1 MGNMTEENE
10 ELQRLLDKIY
20 QERDFDLRGYKETV
34 LTRRLGRR
42 LHARGVDTYARYSHV
57 LDQDPI
63 EYDRLFNDL
72 TIKVSSFL
80 RDDAAFQMLEKTV
93 LPTLVNQRTRNIRIW
108 SAGCATG
115 EEPYSIAMLLLE
127 IVGQG
132 IGLPDGIILA
142 TDVDTNALER
152 AREGWYSE
160 KSIDSIRP
168 AWLDKYFVAERS
180 GFRIQP
186 IVRRLV
192 FFEKHNLVSDPPCH
206 DFDLVLCRNVLIYFD
221 PTLQMK
227 VLKNFHEVLKE
238 GGFLLLGKAE
248 VPVGETRALFSCVDI
263 KAKLF
268 RKAGVGQKRQ
278 GNSRVSLNETSA
290 TGEYQDSVPG
300 VIVIG
305 SSAGGIDALTQVL
318 SGFPVDLPA
327 AVLIAQHLRSDRES
341 RLPEHLARHSQL
353 RVCHAQNG
361 LPLEPGVVYVAVP
374 GKHLCVENRRLVL
387 NLGEPVH
394 YVRPSVDVLFS
405 SAAQAFGC
413 NVIGVILSGS
423 GCDGAAGCRIIKARG
438 GVTIAQNENTSYQFA
453 MPKAAIDAGVVDYI
467 LPVEHIAG
475 KIVSLASGEL

>member
-1 MGNMTEENE
+1 MEENE

-20 QERDFDLRGYKETV
+20 QERDFDFRGYKETV

-63 EYDRLFNDL
+63 EYDRLFNDF

-80 RDDAAFQMLEKTV
+80 RDDAAFQVLEKTV
-93 LPTLVNQRTRNIRIW
+93 LPALVNQRTKNIRIW

-127 IVGQG
+127 TIDQE

-160 KSIDSIRP
+160 KSVDSIRP

-192 FFEKHNLVSDPPCH
+192 LFQKHNLVSDPPCH

-221 PTLQMK
+221 PALQMK
-227 VLKNFHEVLKE
+227 VLKNFRETLKE

-268 RKAGVGQKRQ
+268 RKAEVGQKRQ
-278 GNSRVSLNETSA
+278 GSSRVSLNETSA
-290 TGEYQDSVPG
+290 TDENPNSVPR
-300 VIVIG
+300 VVVIG
-305 SSAGGIDALTQVL
+305 SSAGGIDALTRVL
-318 SGFPVDLPA
+318 SGLPADLPVV
-327 AVLIAQHLRSDRES
+327 VLVAQHLRNDRES
-341 RLPEHLARHSQL
+341 HLPEHLARHSSL

-361 LPLEPGVVYVAVP
+361 LSLESGVVYVAVP
-374 GKHLCVENRRLVL
+374 GKHLCIENGYLSL
-387 NLGEPVH
+387 NLGEPVN
-394 YVRPSVDVLFS
+394 YVRPSADVLFS

-413 NVIGVILSGS
+413 NVIGVVLSGS
-423 GCDGAAGCRIIKARG
+423 GRDGAAGCRMVKARG
-438 GVTIAQNENTSYQFA
+438 GVTIAQNANTSYQFA
-453 MPKAAIDAGVVDYI
+453 MPKAAIDAGVVDYV
-467 LPVEHIAG
+467 LPVEQIAG
-475 KIVSLASGEL
+475 KIVSLISREAW